1 MSLPRNSFSS
11 TTRPERRRVGGG
23 WLSLFAMWMIFI
35 GPLISQSMPMDHHA
49 GMSMPMDM
57 SMSMPAEPAAGD
69 SHHGHGNDGQL
80 HVMWEKCGY
89 CSLLFN
95 CPALPQTLSPLSVA
109 SAVPPTPRA
118 HAPGPCPAGR
128 VPRGAQ
134 PRAASFDQRLNPR
147 YRPEPGGFAHTH
159 D

>member
-1 MSLPRNSFSS
+1 MSLPRNSISR
-11 TTRPERRRVGGG
+11 TPRPERRRVGGG

-57 SMSMPAEPAAGD
+57 SMSTEHEHGAD
-69 SHHGHGNDGQL
+69 SHHGHGDDGQL

-95 CPALPQTLSPLSVA
+95 CPALPQTLSPLSAGVVA
-109 SAVPPTPRA
+109 PSTHLIAPTRQGHARQAVFPGARSRAPPSSIS
-118 HAPGPCPAGR
+118 
-128 VPRGAQ
+128 V
-134 PRAASFDQRLNPR
+134 
-147 YRPEPGGFAHTH
+147 
-159 D
+159 

>member
-1 MSLPRNSFSS
+1 MSLPRNSFSR

-49 GMSMPMDM
+49 GMGMPMDM
-57 SMSMPAEPAAGD
+57 SKSMPASGD
-69 SHHGHGNDGQL
+69 THHGHGDDGQL

-109 SAVPPTPRA
+109 SANPPTTLPASTRQGHARQAVFPGARSRA
-118 HAPGPCPAGR
+118 PPLSIS
-128 VPRGAQ
+128 V
-134 PRAASFDQRLNPR
+134 
-147 YRPEPGGFAHTH
+147 
-159 D
+159 

>member
-1 MSLPRNSFSS
+1 MSLPRNSISR
-11 TTRPERRRVGGG
+11 TTRPDRRRAGGG

-57 SMSMPAEPAAGD
+57 PMTAAHQHGGD
-69 SHHGHGNDGQL
+69 THHGHGNDGQL

-95 CPALPQTLSPLSVA
+95 LSLI
-109 SAVPPTPRA
+109 
-118 HAPGPCPAGR
+118 HI
-128 VPRGAQ
+128 
-134 PRAASFDQRLNPR
+134 
-147 YRPEPGGFAHTH
+147 
-159 D
+159 